1 MAVEKTERYVA
12 ELKIE
17 KIERTT
23 NQDRQSA
30 SHGSVSDR
38 VLDSVTKIIIK
49 ADTLER
55 LVDKLG
61 KHIEIIEED

>member
-1 MAVEKTERYVA
+1 MAKSEKFVA

-23 NQDRQSA
+23 YDARP
-30 SHGSVSDR
+30 GDKTER

-49 ADTLER
+49 ADTLDK
-55 LVDKLG
+55 LVEKLG
-61 KHIEIIEED
+61 KHIEIIAEE